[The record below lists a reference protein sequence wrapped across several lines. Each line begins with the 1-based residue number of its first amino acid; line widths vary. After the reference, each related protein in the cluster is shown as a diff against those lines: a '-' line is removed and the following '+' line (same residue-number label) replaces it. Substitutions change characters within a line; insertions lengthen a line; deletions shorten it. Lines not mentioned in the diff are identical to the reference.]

1 MAENVNTEVVA
12 GGESAVKENKDKNK
26 SKKLLVVIT
35 YVIALLTILG
45 GLLAPMYG
53 GVKAALDNMLA
64 VNAIALLNNTLGV
77 FTKTPVIPVVGKFTP
92 NTWTTWTGYFDV
104 NSMLLV
110 LYMLLCLLAVVMLLP
125 VCLGK
130 KEKKTSFACAMTIEI
145 LVLIVSVAYAAL
157 HTYQIIQNRAPF
169 VHTEGSIT
177 TWQSYNMLLPLG
189 GCLLMAI
196 VQSIGVKGGIGVSK
210 TIAVI
215 LSVLGVVALL
225 DITIYIPVL
234 KGGLTKFSEM
244 LKCEELGFVVGTGFA
259 TPNSIGFDAIY
270 LLVHVMTYYKA
281 MFANAWI
288 GITYVLFFIVVALV
302 LLNILCDIIGLATG
316 KKFKGHDG
324 REPYRNA
331 ASNTFAIIRYVL
343 TFVFALALALI
354 TLFKFDDVHPGLYL
368 YLVIVLSFIQLINA
382 AVRTAVANARAK
394 KGVPAPKAE
403 DDTVMVIAD
412 PTLVPSETA
421 AAAAQPAPEPQPY
434 QYQPTFFGDAPVYQ
448 QPVYQQPVYQEPAPV
463 YPEQPTT
470 QTGEQLNMYGEPAA
484 QQPAPEQSYYEP
496 QPEPYYEPQPA
507 QPAYFEPESQPAQPT
522 ETVSPLYEEAPAKP
536 AETPTTV
543 YIYGADSDEF
553 MDTLTDAEKVEFAE
567 VFLKKSKGKVNGVPD
582 YKINQDNSD
591 FFPAVFVHINRYR
604 GIVSDALLGK
614 LYKQLG
620 KI

>member
-53 GVKAALDNMLA
+53 GIKASLDNMLA
-64 VNAIALLNNTLGV
+64 VNVIALINNTLGV
-77 FTKTPVIPVVGKFTP
+77 FTKTPVIPNVGKFTA
-92 NTWTTWTGYFDV
+92 TSWTNWSGYFDV
-104 NSMLLV
+104 SSMLLV
-110 LYMLLCLLAVVMLLP
+110 LYMGLCLLAILMLLP

-130 KEKKTSFACAMTIEI
+130 KEKKTSFVCAMTIEV
-145 LVLIVSVAYAAL
+145 LVLIVTVAYLAL
-157 HTYQIIQNRAPF
+157 HTYAIIQNMAL
-169 VHTEGSIT
+169 TEPEDGKYT

-196 VQSIGVKGGIGVSK
+196 VQSIGVKGSIGVSK

-215 LSVLGVVALL
+215 LSVLGLVALL
-225 DITIYIPVL
+225 DVTVYIPAL
-234 KGGLTKFSEM
+234 KNALTKFSDII
-244 LKCEELGFVVGTGFA
+244 KCEGLGFIVGTGFK
-259 TPNSIGFDAIY
+259 TPYGIGFDGIY
-270 LLVHVMTYYKA
+270 LLVHIMNYYKE
-281 MFANAWI
+281 MFANGWI
-288 GITYVLFFIVVALV
+288 GVTYVLFFIVVALV
-302 LLNILCDIIGLATG
+302 LLNVICDIIGLATG

-331 ASNTFAIIRYVL
+331 PSNTFAIIRYVL
-343 TFVFALALALI
+343 TFVFALSLALI
-354 TLFKFDDVHPGLYL
+354 TLFRVDEVGPGLYL

-382 AVRTAVANARAK
+382 AVRTAVANARVK
-394 KGVPAPKAE
+394 KGVPAPKE
-403 DDTVMVIAD
+403 EKDTVMVIAD

-421 AAAAQPAPEPQPY
+421 AAEAQPAPEPQPY
-434 QYQPTFFGDAPVYQ
+434 QYQPTFFGDAPMYQ
-448 QPVYQQPVYQEPAPV
+448 QPAYQQPAYQEPAPV

-470 QTGEQLNMYGEPAA
+470 ETGEQLNMYGEPAA
-484 QQPAPEQSYYEP
+484 QQSAPEQSYYEP

-507 QPAYFEPESQPAQPT
+507 QPAYFESEPAQQPA

-536 AETPTTV
+536 AETTTTV
-543 YIYGADSDEF
+543 YIYGGDSDEF

-591 FFPAVFVHINRYR
+591 FFPAVFVHINRFR
-604 GIVSDALLGK
+604 GIVSDALLSK
-614 LYKQLG
+614 LYKHLG
-620 KI
+620 KL